1 MVEAKNYTLTELL
14 EQIYIKLTREVTN
27 AYYNNEINEIML
39 KYDLMKSEINIE
51 KYDRDAKILVL
62 GALSC
67 NKDDLLKKAKS
78 LGIRKDQIEF
88 GPDYVQM
95 HNFNYEKLRNNS
107 TYSDILVGPV
117 PHKGKGID
125 GYSSFLAM
133 VQSNPKE
140 FPNIIKLDSSNDLKI
155 TKSSFSKALLKSKLY
170 LC

>member
-27 AYYNNEINEIML
+27 AYYNNEINDIML
-39 KYDLMKSEINIE
+39 KYDLLKSEINIE

-67 NKDDLLKKAKS
+67 NKNDLLKKAKC

-88 GPDYVQM
+88 GPDYMQL

-107 TYSDILVGPV
+107 AYSDILVGPV

-125 GYSSFLAM
+125 GYSSFIAM
-133 VQSNPKE
+133 VESNPEE
-140 FPNIIKLDSSNDLKI
+140 FPNIIKLDSSNELKI
-155 TKSSFSKALLKSKLY
+155 TKNTFEKALVKTKLY
-170 LC
+170 V

>member
-27 AYYNNEINEIML
+27 AYYNNEINDIML
-39 KYDLMKSEINIE
+39 KYDLLKSEINIE

-67 NKDDLLKKAKS
+67 NKNALLKKAKC

-88 GPDYVQM
+88 GPDYMQL

-107 TYSDILVGPV
+107 AYSDILVGPV

-125 GYSSFLAM
+125 GYSSFIAM
-133 VQSNPKE
+133 VESNPEE
-140 FPNIIKLDSSNDLKI
+140 FPNIIKLDSSNELKI
-155 TKSSFSKALLKSKLY
+155 TKNTFEKALVKTKLY
-170 LC
+170 V